1 MNRLA
6 AMAILL
12 SPVALTAQHELVEG
26 RADSPVRVVVYEDLQ
41 CSDCASFRRM
51 MDQKLLPA
59 FAEQVAFV
67 HKDFPIPRHA
77 WARKAAIAARYFESR
92 SPTLG
97 LTYRKHILATMLETT
112 AENFE
117 ILLRDFAERHDVNPA
132 EAVAAL
138 DDPALAAR
146 VEKDYQEGVARGVS
160 RTPTV
165 FVNGRPYIERFAFE
179 EISKGIAEAIAET
192 K

>member
-1 MNRLA
+1 MKYL

-12 SPVALTAQHELVEG
+12 GPVTLTAQNELVEG

-51 MDQKLLPA
+51 LDQKLLPA

-67 HKDFPIPRHA
+67 HKDFPLPKHT
-77 WARKAAIAARYFESR
+77 WARKAAIAARFFESR
-92 SPTLG
+92 SPALG

-112 AENFE
+112 PENFE
-117 ILLRDFAERHDVNPA
+117 VLLRDFAERHKVNPN

-138 DDPALAAR
+138 DDKALAAH
-146 VEKDYQEGVARGVS
+146 VEKDYQDGVARGVS